1 MTRAY
6 VEHVA
11 VRVRDIHWHIRFF
24 REVFG
29 MTAREYD
36 GPPADPRQYW
46 AVGGIQL
53 LAAPDFTGGEGPLAH
68 IGVMCDDVDAALAA
82 AEAFGVEALPKGR
95 NWLRLRDG
103 VELELLQASG
113 GSVGLI
119 LAIDPRHS
127 TEALG
132 R

>member
-1 MTRAY
+1 MARAY

-24 REVFG
+24 REVLG

-36 GPPADPRQYW
+36 GPPDDPRQYW
-46 AVGGIQL
+46 SVGGIQL
-53 LAAPDFTGGEGPLAH
+53 LAAPDFTGREGYLAH
-68 IGVMCDDVDAALAA
+68 IGVMCDDLEAALEA
-82 AEAFGVEALPKGR
+82 AEAFGVDALPKGR

-103 VELELLQASG
+103 LELELLQASA
-113 GSVGLI
+113 GSVGLV

-127 TEALG
+127 TET
-132 R
+132 

>member
-11 VRVRDIHWHIRFF
+11 VRVRDIQWHIRFL
-24 REVFG
+24 REVLG

-36 GPPADPRQYW
+36 GPPDDPRQYW
-46 AVGGIQL
+46 SVGGIQL
-53 LAAPDFTGGEGPLAH
+53 LAAPGFAGQEGRLAH
-68 IGVMCDDVDAALAA
+68 IGVMCDDLAAALEA

-95 NWLRLRDG
+95 NWLRLPDG
-103 VELELLQASG
+103 LELELMQAST
-113 GSVGLI
+113 GSVGLA

-127 TEALG
+127 TEA
-132 R
+132 